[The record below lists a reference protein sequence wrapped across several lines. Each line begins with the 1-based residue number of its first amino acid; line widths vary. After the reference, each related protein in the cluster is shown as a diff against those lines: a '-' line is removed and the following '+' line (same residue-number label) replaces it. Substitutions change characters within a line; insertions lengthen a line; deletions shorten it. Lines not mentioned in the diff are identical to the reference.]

1 MECIRL
7 CNPTLSQSE
16 SSNNCETL
24 CQSAPCRY
32 MKTTFGSASLC
43 RSKTLCQSASLKWRS
58 NTQYVNEICG
68 VVVKVEREEK

>member
-1 MECIRL
+1 
-7 CNPTLSQSE
+7 
-16 SSNNCETL
+16 
-24 CQSAPCRY
+24 